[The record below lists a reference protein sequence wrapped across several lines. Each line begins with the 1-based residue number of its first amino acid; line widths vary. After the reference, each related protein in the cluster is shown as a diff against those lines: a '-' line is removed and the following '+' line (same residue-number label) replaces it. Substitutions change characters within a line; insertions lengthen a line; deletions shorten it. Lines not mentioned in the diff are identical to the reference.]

1 MPIVNSI
8 SRGMTSEFA
17 ARYLL
22 ADVTDVAEET
32 RKCHGLKR
40 TAGRLAAEA
49 VAASALL
56 SSQIK
61 GEERLT
67 VQLQAENPRLA
78 FLCDIRADG
87 CMRARMQ
94 PYNAKSTPGGVID
107 GIFLVIKHNAQR
119 ELYRGI
125 TEINGQSMDKGLQAH
140 LTESSQVDT
149 VVRIAVQQAVSGE
162 IVRAIGLLVERLPPA
177 PDLPF
182 LDTESFLERYS
193 KLHECHAKVLVE
205 ELETCTLLGQEM
217 HEMEKR
223 PVQWRCRCSRSRI
236 TAMLYSLGAAEL
248 RGILTELG
256 QAEVTC
262 DFCSKPYVVGGDELR
277 KLIDQHGD

>member
-1 MPIVNSI
+1 MPIQNSI

-22 ADVTDVAEET
+22 ADVTEVAEET
-32 RKCHGLKR
+32 RKRHGLLKG
-40 TAGRLAAEA
+40 AGRLSAEA

-67 VQLQAENPRLA
+67 VQLQAEDPRLA

-87 CMRARMQ
+87 YMRARLQ
-94 PYNAKSTPGGVID
+94 PFNAKRKPGGAID
-107 GIFLVIKHNAQR
+107 GIFLVIKHNAQK

-125 TEINGQSMDKGLQAH
+125 TELSSLPIDKGLQTH

-149 VVRIAVQQAVSGE
+149 VVRIAVQHSSNGE
-162 IVRAIGLLVERLPPA
+162 IRRAVGLLVERLPKA
-177 PDLPF
+177 PDLPY
-182 LDTESFLERYS
+182 LDREAFFSRYSELHSCKAKELMKELESGKLLGS
-193 KLHECHAKVLVE
+193 KLH
-205 ELETCTLLGQEM
+205 Q
-217 HEMEKR
+217 MEQR
-223 PVQWRCRCSRSRI
+223 DVRWQCRCSKSRI
-236 TAMLYSLGAAEL
+236 TSMLFSLGAKEMQ
-248 RGILTELG
+248 GIFDELG

-262 DFCSKPYVVGGDELR
+262 DFCGQPYIVDGEELR
-277 KLIDQHGD
+277 KLIGQHST